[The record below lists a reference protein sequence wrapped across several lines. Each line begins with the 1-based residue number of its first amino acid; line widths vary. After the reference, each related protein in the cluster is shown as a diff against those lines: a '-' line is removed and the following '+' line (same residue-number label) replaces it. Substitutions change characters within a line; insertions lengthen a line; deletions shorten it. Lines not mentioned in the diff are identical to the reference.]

1 MLSVVDRNGR
11 PVCLLDAAEA
21 EAMLAAFAR
30 PGATAE
36 ARTRGA
42 DIVRKVQ
49 QRNCWFRCGC
59 LDGTE
64 PAPLLV
70 PVLEQHIRRS
80 PHHPD
85 HADGCP
91 FEMGDAGNAAHA
103 RRLREPEPGEVFRLV
118 RAVRPGDGAAAAVG
132 ARTGHRGAYK
142 TYDRDKLS
150 QLLFKLL
157 SDAGV
162 HRIGRGPRGPGE
174 QWEAVYRAARGIP
187 LGDGLQLS
195 EVLHT
200 DPGQLDLL
208 LGCIRSRQRWPRMTR
223 PHGVLVFV
231 AARIEGEVIVAA
243 SGARLAVEGPVAVF
257 GPGRGSRRTGPFIV
271 AVLVVSPDGR
281 APPVPMK
288 AFAQPCWS
296 AEDILPL
303 DSGCE
308 RTSLDILVRFQAW
321 MAEQGY
327 AVGIAKPLYDRAKY
341 YFGDKDPDQVV
352 KPDFEGTVHAVAGH
366 RFLRSFVTETMGF
379 DTPEYRAKKLRLK
392 QILAGKP
399 GHYLEHVAYGG
410 AAQAGR
416 DVQFRKD
423 LFAFGKLVI
432 QADRRKAAQGWSA
445 LSTGKWE

>member
-11 PVCLLDAAEA
+11 PVRPLGTAEV

-30 PGATAE
+30 PGATAA

-42 DIVRKVQ
+42 DIVRRVQ

-64 PAPLLV
+64 PAPILV

-91 FEMGDAGNAAHA
+91 FEMGDVGSLAHA
-103 RRLREPEPGEVFRLV
+103 RRLREPEPGDVFRLV
-118 RAVRPGDGAAAAVG
+118 RAIRPGDAAAAAVG
-132 ARTGHRGAYK
+132 ARTGYRGVCK

-162 HRIGRGPRGPGE
+162 HRVGRGPRGPGE
-174 QWEAVYRAARGIP
+174 QWEALYKAARGIP
-187 LGDGLQLS
+187 LGDGLRLS

-200 DPGQLDLL
+200 DPGQLGLL
-208 LGCIRSRQRWPRMTR
+208 LGCLRSRQHWPKMTR

-231 AARIEGEVIVAA
+231 AARIEGEAIIAA

-257 GPGRGSRRTGPFIV
+257 GPGWGSRRTGPFIV
-271 AVLVVSPDGR
+271 AVLVASPDGC

-288 AFAQPCWS
+288 AYAQPCWS

-303 DSGCE
+303 DSGRE
-308 RTSLDILVRFQAW
+308 RETLNILVRFQGW

-327 AVGIAKPLYDRAKY
+327 AVGITKPLFDRARY
-341 YFGDKDPDQVV
+341 YFGDKEPDQVV
-352 KPDFEGTVHAVAGH
+352 KPDFEGTVHAIAGH
-366 RFLRSFVTETMGF
+366 RFLRSFVTETMGL
-379 DTPEYRAKKLRLK
+379 DTTEYNARKARLK
-392 QILAGKP
+392 QILTRRP
-399 GHYLEHVAYGG
+399 GFYLEHVAHGG
-410 AAQAGR
+410 AAQA
-416 DVQFRKD
+416 DCDAWFRKG
-423 LFAFGKLVI
+423 LFAFGRLVM
-432 QADRRKAAQGWSA
+432 QADKRKTA
-445 LSTGKWE
+445 

>member
-1 MLSVVDRNGR
+1 MLSVIDRNGR
-11 PVCLLDAAEA
+11 PVRMLDAAEM

-30 PGATAE
+30 PGATAT

-64 PAPLLV
+64 PAPILV
-70 PVLEQHIRRS
+70 PVVESHIRRS

-85 HADGCP
+85 HADACP
-91 FEMGDAGNAAHA
+91 FEMGDVGSMAHA
-103 RRLREPEPGEVFRLV
+103 RRLREPEPGEMFRLV
-118 RAVRPGDGAAAAVG
+118 GAIRPGNAITVG
-132 ARTGHRGAYK
+132 AQTGSRGVCK
-142 TYDRDKLS
+142 VYDRDKLS

-157 SDAGV
+157 SDAQV
-162 HRIGRGPRGPGE
+162 HRVGRGPRGPGE
-174 QWEAVYRAARGIP
+174 QWEAVYRAARGIL

-195 EVLHT
+195 DVLHT
-200 DPGQLDLL
+200 EPGQLDLL
-208 LGCIRSRQRWPRMTR
+208 FGCLGSRQRWPRMSR

-231 AARIEGEVIVAA
+231 AVRIEGEVIVAA

-257 GPGRGSRRTGPFIV
+257 GPGRGNVRTGPFIM
-271 AVLVVSPDGR
+271 AVLVASPDGR

-303 DSGCE
+303 DSSRE
-308 RTSLDILVRFQAW
+308 RETLNILVRFQAW

-327 AVGIAKPLYDRAKY
+327 AVGITKPLYDRAKY
-341 YFGDKDPDQVV
+341 YFGDKDPDQAV

-379 DTPEYRAKKLRLK
+379 DTAEYRARKVRLK
-392 QILAGKP
+392 QILTGKP
-399 GHYLEHVAYGG
+399 GCYLEHVAHGG
-410 AAQAGR
+410 AAQDGN

-423 LFAFGKLVI
+423 LLAFGKRVM
-432 QADRRKAAQGWSA
+432 QADKRK
-445 LSTGKWE
+445 TV